1 MLNYLWA
8 AMMIIGVVWGA
19 VNGRMEDVTNGALD
33 SAKDAV
39 TLCVTMLGVMSL
51 WTGLMEIASSAG
63 IIKRMTKKIQPLI
76 HFLFPSLPEH
86 HPAQEAIGVNCIAN
100 FLGLGWAATP
110 AGIKAMQE
118 LSALEEERRRA
129 HSPLAVPLHTASR
142 EMCTFLI
149 LNISSLQLIPVNL
162 IAYRSQY
169 GSVNPASIVGPSI
182 IATAIS
188 TLVCIIFCKM
198 MDRARPRPRHTI
210 PPAGGTEH
218 RDIDI

>member
-1 MLNYLWA
+1 MYEERSLMLNYLWA
-8 AMMIIGVVWGA
+8 AMMLIGVIWGA
-19 VNGRMEDVTNGALD
+19 INGRMEDVTNGAFD

-39 TLCVTMLGVMSL
+39 SLCITMLGVMSL
-51 WTGLMEIASSAG
+51 WTGLMEIASSCG
-63 IIKRMTKKIQPLI
+63 IMKSLTQKIRPLI
-76 HFLFPSLPEH
+76 HFLFPSIPPN
-86 HPAQEAIGVNCIAN
+86 HPAQESISINCIAN

-110 AGIKAMQE
+110 AGIKAMKE
-118 LSALEEERRRA
+118 LSELEESRRNL
-129 HSPLAVPLHTASR
+129 HSPLANPPHTASK

-188 TLVCIIFCKM
+188 TLVCIIFCKI
-198 MDRARPRPRHTI
+198 MDRNQPTI
-210 PPAGGTEH
+210 T
-218 RDIDI
+218 

>member
-1 MLNYLWA
+1 MEGNPMLNYLWA

-39 TLCVTMLGVMSL
+39 TLCITMLGVMSL
-51 WTGLMEIASSAG
+51 WTGLMEVASSAG
-63 IIKRMTKKIQPLI
+63 IIKNMTKKIQPLI
-76 HFLFPSLPEH
+76 HFLFPSLPKN
-86 HPAQEAIGVNCIAN
+86 HPAQESISVNCIAN

-118 LSALEEERRRA
+118 LSDLEEERRA
-129 HSPLAVPLHTASR
+129 QNSPLSGPLHTASN

-169 GSVNPASIVGPSI
+169 GSVTPASIVAPAI
-182 IATAIS
+182 LATSIS
-188 TLVCIIFCKM
+188 TLVGIIFCKLI
-198 MDRARPRPRHTI
+198 DRKKHS
-210 PPAGGTEH
+210 
-218 RDIDI
+218 

>member
-8 AMMIIGVVWGA
+8 AMMIIGVIWGA
-19 VNGRMEDVTNGALD
+19 INGRMEEVTNGALD

-39 TLCVTMLGVMSL
+39 TLCITMLGVMSL
-51 WTGLMEIASSAG
+51 WTGLMEVASSAG
-63 IIKRMTKKIQPLI
+63 IIKSMTKKIQPLI
-76 HFLFPSLPEH
+76 RFLFPSLPKN
-86 HPAQEAIGVNCIAN
+86 HPAQESISVNCIAN

-110 AGIKAMQE
+110 AGIKAMEE
-118 LSALEEERRRA
+118 LSRLEEERRKS
-129 HSPLAVPLHTASR
+129 HSPYATPPHTASK

-188 TLVCIIFCKM
+188 TLVCIIFCKI
-198 MDRARPRPRHTI
+198 MDRKKQS
-210 PPAGGTEH
+210 
-218 RDIDI
+218 